1 MLKKLDHV
9 IMVVNNLEKAVKT
22 YENIFHLVP
31 EGGAIRD
38 IPGLRI
44 AMLPTRDG
52 SRIELIQPAPD
63 SKKRH
68 AEFLKKHG
76 EGVMGLSGFI
86 DDFDAEVKAL
96 REKGI
101 AVEEEVQPNVHPGY
115 TLRLAWVPPQDG
127 NGVWIELV
135 DVNSL
140 PPRLR

>member
-31 EGGAIRD
+31 EGGAIRE
-38 IPGLRI
+38 IPGIRI
-44 AMLPTRDG
+44 AMLPTKDG

-96 REKGI
+96 KEKGI

>member
-9 IMVVNNLEKAVKT
+9 IMVVKDLESAVKR
-22 YENIFHLVP
+22 YEHIFHLVP
-31 EGGAIRD
+31 EGGVIRD

-44 AMLPTRDG
+44 AMLPTQNG
-52 SRIELIQPAPD
+52 SRLELIEPAPG

-76 EGVMGLSGFI
+76 EGVMGISGFI

-96 REKGI
+96 REKGFT
-101 AVEEEVQPNVHPGY
+101 VEEELQASVHPGY
-115 TLRLAWVPPQDG
+115 TLRLGWIAPEQG

-140 PPRLR
+140 PPYLR

>member
-9 IMVVNNLEKAVKT
+9 IMVVKDLEAAVKR
-22 YENIFHLVP
+22 YEAIFHLTM
-31 EGGAIRD
+31 EGGSIKELPEIR
-38 IPGLRI
+38 L
-44 AMLPTRDG
+44 AMLPTPDG
-52 SRIELIQPAPD
+52 SRIELIQPKAN
-63 SKKRH
+63 STKRH

-96 REKGI
+96 REKGFTVI
-101 AVEEEVQPNVHPGY
+101 EETQAAVHPGY
-115 TLRLAWVPPQDG
+115 TLRLGWIRPEEG

-135 DVNSL
+135 DSKSL

>member
-38 IPGLRI
+38 IPGLRL
-44 AMLPTRDG
+44 AMLPTKDG

-96 REKGI
+96 KEKGI